1 MENTFVDLAL
11 SGDASYLGKGW
22 PILGVERG
30 IAKLF
35 RQDYI
40 QTLRIDVTQ

>member
-11 SGDASYLGKGW
+11 HGVTSYLGRGW
-22 PILGVERG
+22 LILGVERG
-30 IAKLF
+30 IAKPLHP
-35 RQDYI
+35 DYI

>member
-11 SGDASYLGKGW
+11 CGEASYLDKGW
-22 PILGVERG
+22 LTLGVERG

>member
-11 SGDASYLGKGW
+11 GGEASYLGRGW
-22 PILGVERG
+22 LILGVERG

-35 RQDYI
+35 GQDYI